1 MYGIHTHAL
10 KFTRASIH
18 GIADH
23 AGINDVYD
31 RFGPVPRLCIDIF
44 GKIDQFEQYKVDVC
58 KAISNI
64 TLEYLARLFED
75 ASSLHPDDI
84 FHKICLISRKDR
96 NNVASV
102 PIASPITSSIQTR
115 LAGQIRKLE
124 RQDQIRL
131 YKRFEK
137 VPDSRGLASILF
149 EAAAQNSLGDGMQLD
164 LIRMVRKSD
173 PQPGDQPQW
182 HSSHL
187 CIADPT
193 LEGFRQE
200 AIKQGTKILIDP
212 SQVLEYDE
220 GGLESITSNVYYVPE
235 LTNTV
240 ALDSFILQDGRLYI
254 FQFTVGHKHDIK
266 EGLLKF
272 QLQCTNLP
280 PIGLWCFVFI
290 VPPNLILKCPYPR
303 SKELQ
308 KLHLYSAVVVPK
320 APSSANV

>member
-1 MYGIHTHAL
+1 MDTNRDQLCVSPPRLMYGIHTHAL
-10 KFTRASIH
+10 KSTRASIH

-31 RFGPVPRLCIDIF
+31 RFGPVTRLCIDIF
-44 GKIDQFEQYKVDVC
+44 GKTDQFEQYKMDVC

-75 ASSLHPDDI
+75 ASSLHPDDSS
-84 FHKICLISRKDR
+84 HKIYLISRKDR
-96 NNVASV
+96 DNVASV
-102 PIASPITSSIQTR
+102 AIVSPITSSIQTR
-115 LAGQIRKLE
+115 IAGQIRKLE

-137 VPDSRGLASILF
+137 VPDSRGLAGILF
-149 EAAAQNSLGDGMQLD
+149 EAAAQNSLGDGMQVD

-173 PQPGDQPQW
+173 PQPGGQPQW

-187 CIADPT
+187 RFADPT
-193 LEGFRQE
+193 LDGFRRE

-212 SQVLEYDE
+212 SQVLE
-220 GGLESITSNVYYVPE
+220 GLESSISNVFYMPE

-254 FQFTVGHKHDIK
+254 FQFTVGHKHGIK

-272 QLQCTNLP
+272 QPQCTNLP
-280 PIGLWCFVFI
+280 PIDLWCFVFI
-290 VPPNLILKCPYPR
+290 TPPYLILKCPVHIPG
-303 SKELQ
+303 
-308 KLHLYSAVVVPK
+308 
-320 APSSANV
+320 